1 MNLDWSTFLLEI
13 INFLVL
19 VWILKRFLYKPV
31 LDVIERRK
39 AGIAK
44 TLSDAQ
50 AMHDQAEALKRQY
63 HDKVAE
69 LDREKER
76 ARAALQE
83 ELQAE
88 RERRMAALRATL
100 DEEQKKR
107 EVLEARRQQEQAKQI
122 ERAAADQG
130 ARFAA
135 RLLGRIAS
143 PAVEARLIDLF
154 LEELDR
160 QPEERSQAV
169 RQAFQEGG
177 GGPIV
182 VSSAY
187 PLEADR
193 RAAVTDALGK
203 WLGRKIA
210 CRFAED
216 GAQLA
221 GLRVTIGPWILE
233 ADLQRELRLFAESM
247 GDEGPDG
254 SQERRE
260 TSRTRDVEG

>member
-44 TLSDAQ
+44 TLADAQ
-50 AMHDQAEALKRQY
+50 AMRDRAEGLKQLY
-63 HDKVAE
+63 DDKVAALE
-69 LDREKER
+69 REREQ
-76 ARAALQE
+76 ARATLRE

-88 RERRMAALRATL
+88 RERRMAVLRATL

-107 EVLEARRQQEQAKQI
+107 EVLEARRQQEQARQI
-122 ERAAADQG
+122 ERDAIDHG
-130 ARFAA
+130 VRFAA

-143 PAVEARLIDLF
+143 PAVEARLIELF
-154 LEELDR
+154 LEDVVRLPDERREAIREACQGL
-160 QPEERSQAV
+160 EE
-169 RQAFQEGG
+169 
-177 GGPIV
+177 PIT

-187 PLEADR
+187 PLFADR
-193 RAAVTDALGK
+193 RAAVSDVLGK
-203 WLGRKIA
+203 WLGRQTT
-210 CRFAED
+210 CRFVED
-216 GAQLA
+216 RAQLA

-233 ADLQRELRLFAESM
+233 ADLQCELRFFAEST
-247 GDEGPDG
+247 GNECPDD
-254 SQERRE
+254 RP
-260 TSRTRDVEG
+260 

>member
-13 INFLVL
+13 INFLIL

-50 AMHDQAEALKRQY
+50 AMRGEAEALKRQY
-63 HDKVAE
+63 HDKLAALE
-69 LDREKER
+69 REKER

-88 RERRMAALRATL
+88 RERRLAALGQSV
-100 DEEQKKR
+100 EEERKKH
-107 EVLEARRQQEQAKQI
+107 EVLDARRLLEQSRQI
-122 ERAAADQG
+122 EQTAVDHG

-143 PAVEARLIDLF
+143 PEVEARLVDLF
-154 LEELDR
+154 LEELAG
-160 QPEERSQAV
+160 QSEERSQAV
-169 RQAFQEGG
+169 RLAFQEGG
-177 GGPIV
+177 GGPIT

-187 PLEADR
+187 SMEADR
-193 RAAVTDALGK
+193 RAAVTDALGT
-203 WLGRKIA
+203 WLGLKVA
-210 CRFAED
+210 CQFTED
-216 GAQLA
+216 KAQLA

-233 ADLQRELRLFAESM
+233 ADLQHELRLFTESTH
-247 GDEGPDG
+247 DG
-254 SQERRE
+254 R
-260 TSRTRDVEG
+260 

>member
-50 AMHDQAEALKRQY
+50 AMRDEADTLKRQY
-63 HDKVAE
+63 HDKLAE
-69 LDREKER
+69 LERER
-76 ARAALQE
+76 GQARTALHE

-88 RERRMAALRATL
+88 REHRMAALRTAL
-100 DEEQKKR
+100 EEERKKR
-107 EVLEARRQQEQAKQI
+107 DVLEERRQQEEARKIEQA
-122 ERAAADQG
+122 AVDHG

-143 PAVEARLIDLF
+143 PEVEARLVDLF
-154 LEELDR
+154 VEELTC
-160 QPEERSQAV
+160 QPDERRQAV
-169 RQAFQEGG
+169 REAVQGSDE
-177 GGPIV
+177 PIT

-187 PLEADR
+187 PLEAGR
-193 RAAVTDALGK
+193 RAAVTEALSK
-203 WLGRKIA
+203 WLDRKIA
-210 CRFAED
+210 CRFTED
-216 GAQLA
+216 GALLA

-233 ADLQRELRLFAESM
+233 ADLQHELRLFTESTH
-247 GDEGPDG
+247 DG
-254 SQERRE
+254 R
-260 TSRTRDVEG
+260 

>member
-39 AGIAK
+39 AGITK

-50 AMHDQAEALKRQY
+50 AMRGEAEALKRQY
-63 HDKVAE
+63 DDKLAALE
-69 LDREKER
+69 REKER

-88 RERRMAALRATL
+88 RERRLAALGQTV
-100 DEEQKKR
+100 EEERKKH
-107 EVLEARRQQEQAKQI
+107 EVLDARRQREQTRQIEQA
-122 ERAAADQG
+122 AVDHG
-130 ARFAA
+130 VRFAA

-143 PAVEARLIDLF
+143 PEVEARLVDLF
-154 LEELDR
+154 LEELFR
-160 QPEERSQAV
+160 QPEERKQAV
-169 RQAFQEGG
+169 HEACQGLEE
-177 GGPIV
+177 PIM

-193 RAAVTDALGK
+193 RAVVTDALGK
-203 WLGRKIA
+203 WLGRA
-210 CRFAED
+210 VVCRFTED

-233 ADLQRELRLFAESM
+233 ADIQHELRLFTESTH
-247 GDEGPDG
+247 DG
-254 SQERRE
+254 RS
-260 TSRTRDVEG
+260 

>member
-50 AMHDQAEALKRQY
+50 AMRCEAEALKRQY
-63 HDKVAE
+63 DDKLAALE
-69 LDREKER
+69 REKER

-88 RERRMAALRATL
+88 RERRLAALGQTV
-100 DEEQKKR
+100 EEERKKH
-107 EVLEARRQQEQAKQI
+107 EVLDARRQLEQSRQI
-122 ERAAADQG
+122 EQTAVDHG

-143 PAVEARLIDLF
+143 PEVEARLVDLF
-154 LEELDR
+154 LEELAS

-169 RQAFQEGG
+169 REACQGLE
-177 GGPIV
+177 GPIT

-187 PLEADR
+187 PMEADR

-203 WLGRKIA
+203 WLGLKVA
-210 CRFAED
+210 CQFTED
-216 GAQLA
+216 KAQLA

-233 ADLQRELRLFAESM
+233 ADLQHELRLFTESTH
-247 GDEGPDG
+247 DG
-254 SQERRE
+254 R
-260 TSRTRDVEG
+260 

>member
-44 TLSDAQ
+44 TLSDAR
-50 AMHDQAEALKRQY
+50 AIRDGAEALKRQY
-63 HDKVAE
+63 NDKLSALE
-69 LDREKER
+69 REKER
-76 ARAALQE
+76 VRAALQT

-100 DEEQKKR
+100 DEERKKH
-107 EVLEARRQQEQAKQI
+107 EVLEARRQREHTRRIEQDAVVH
-122 ERAAADQG
+122 G

-143 PAVEARLIDLF
+143 PEVEARLADLF
-154 LEELDR
+154 LEELAR
-160 QPEERSQAV
+160 QPEERTQAV
-169 RQAFQEGG
+169 RHAVQGSDE
-177 GGPIV
+177 PITI
-182 VSSAY
+182 SSAY
-187 PLEADR
+187 PLAPDR
-193 RAAVTDALGK
+193 RAVVTDALGK
-203 WLGRKIA
+203 WLGRQVA
-210 CRFAED
+210 CRFSED

-233 ADLQRELRLFAESM
+233 ADLQHELRLFTES
-247 GDEGPDG
+247 
-254 SQERRE
+254 
-260 TSRTRDVEG
+260 TRDER

>member
-39 AGIAK
+39 ASIAK

-50 AMHDQAEALKRQY
+50 AMRGEAEALKRQY
-63 HDKVAE
+63 HDKLAE

-88 RERRMAALRATL
+88 RERRLAALGQTV
-100 DEEQKKR
+100 EEERKKH
-107 EVLEARRQQEQAKQI
+107 EVLDARRQREEIRQIEQA
-122 ERAAADQG
+122 AVDHS

-143 PAVEARLIDLF
+143 PAVEARLIELF
-154 LEELDR
+154 LEELAR

-169 RQAFQEGG
+169 RQAFQEAG
-177 GGPIV
+177 GGPIT

-187 PLEADR
+187 PLEAGR
-193 RAAVTDALGK
+193 RAAVTEALSK
-203 WLGRKIA
+203 WLDHKIA
-210 CRFAED
+210 CRFTED
-216 GAQLA
+216 GALLA

-233 ADLQRELRLFAESM
+233 ADLQHELRLFTESTH
-247 GDEGPDG
+247 DG
-254 SQERRE
+254 S
-260 TSRTRDVEG
+260 

>member
-39 AGIAK
+39 ASIAK
-44 TLSDAQ
+44 TLSDAE
-50 AMHDQAEALKRQY
+50 AMRGEAEALKRQY
-63 HDKVAE
+63 DDKLAA

-88 RERRMAALRATL
+88 RERRLAALGLTV
-100 DEEQKKR
+100 EEERKKHD
-107 EVLEARRQQEQAKQI
+107 VLEARRVREETRQIEQA
-122 ERAAADQG
+122 AVDQG
-130 ARFAA
+130 TRFAA

-143 PAVEARLIDLF
+143 PEVEARLVDLF
-154 LEELDR
+154 LDELVR
-160 QPEERSQAV
+160 QPEERRQAV
-169 RQAFQEGG
+169 REACQGLEE
-177 GGPIV
+177 PIA

-187 PLEADR
+187 PLAADR
-193 RAAVTDALGK
+193 RASVTDALGK
-203 WLGRKIA
+203 WLCRTVT
-210 CRFAED
+210 CRFTED

-233 ADLQRELRLFAESM
+233 ANLQHELRLFTESTH
-247 GDEGPDG
+247 DG
-254 SQERRE
+254 C
-260 TSRTRDVEG
+260 

>member
-13 INFLVL
+13 VNFLIL

-44 TLSDAQ
+44 TLADAQ
-50 AMHDQAEALKRQY
+50 AMHDQAERLKRLY
-63 HDKVAE
+63 DEKAAALE
-69 LDREKER
+69 REGEQ
-76 ARAALQE
+76 ARAALRE

-122 ERAAADQG
+122 ERAAIDHG

-143 PAVEARLIDLF
+143 PAVETRLIELF
-154 LEELDR
+154 LEDLVRLPDER
-160 QPEERSQAV
+160 KEAIREACQVMEE
-169 RQAFQEGG
+169 
-177 GGPIV
+177 PIS

-187 PLEADR
+187 PLTADR
-193 RAAVTDALGK
+193 RAAVSDALGK
-203 WLGRKIA
+203 WIGRRTA
-210 CRFAED
+210 CRFVED